1 MELLVDLLHS
11 MAVFLGFEFDKTH
24 IKNQT
29 YYPEGFGNVQQE
41 QEALRKAVMELLAG
55 RSSLPVKL
63 AD

>member
-1 MELLVDLLHS
+1 